1 MNSIF
6 EDLDTKQSMRSSEL
20 ILDNVKYEHDNKCR
34 VEFGLVGGTNVS
46 HTKNNLVDLENDLIG
61 LTRTSNKCSEFQYVP
76 SKGTLLKPI
85 NYIKPTENPELNLE
99 KEHLKSCNFFD
110 YQEVPKEPILGYDRC
125 DNNAKF

>member
-1 MNSIF
+1 MDVFRGAGSA
-6 EDLDTKQSMRSSEL
+6 
-20 ILDNVKYEHDNKCR
+20 
-34 VEFGLVGGTNVS
+34 VS
-46 HTKNNLVDLENDLIG
+46 HIQGNLVDLENDLIG

-76 SKGTLLKPI
+76 SEGTLLKPI

>member
-6 EDLDTKQSMRSSEL
+6 EDLDTKQSMKPSEL
-20 ILDNVKYEHDNKCR
+20 ILDNIKYEHEDKCR
-34 VEFGLVGGTNVS
+34 VEFGILGGTNVS

-76 SKGTLLKPI
+76 AEGTILKPI
-85 NYIKPTENPELNLE
+85 NYIKPTVNPELNLQ

-125 DNNAKF
+125 NNNAKF

>member
-6 EDLDTKQSMRSSEL
+6 EDLDTKQSMKSSQL
-20 ILDNVKYEHDNKCR
+20 ILDNIKYEHENKCR

-76 SKGTLLKPI
+76 AEGTILNPI
-85 NYIKPTENPELNLE
+85 NYIKPTENPQLNLE

-110 YQEVPKEPILGYDRC
+110 YQEVPKEPVLGYDRC